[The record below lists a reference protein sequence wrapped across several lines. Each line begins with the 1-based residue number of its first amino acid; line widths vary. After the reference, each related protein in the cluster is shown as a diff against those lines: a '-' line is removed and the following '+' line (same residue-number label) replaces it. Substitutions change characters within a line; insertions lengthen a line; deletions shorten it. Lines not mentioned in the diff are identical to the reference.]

1 MEHDFWRQG
10 IHIVARHRHQSGH
23 DGHCSEV
30 LLLLCRVNC
39 HLILVQF
46 WLLNTQLEP
55 TVLAHTDT
63 ACCYRPDNAELDP
76 RPQYHLLLLL
86 LWHVGEELGDSP
98 FPTAHNILYP
108 LSTAHSP
115 SGRLLPDA
123 LHLLVSTRLEAVEGF
138 VARVGEVNLSRPPL
152 TPPPHA
158 QTRTHADTRC
168 MTELP
173 RWCRHLRQ
181 L

>member
-63 ACCYRPDNAELDP
+63 AYCYRPDNAELDP

-86 LWHVGEELGDSP
+86 LWHVVEELGDSP

-115 SGRLLPDA
+115 SGRLFSDA
-123 LHLLVSTRLEAVEGF
+123 LQVHVSASKLRERI
-138 VARVGEVNLSRPPL
+138 VARVGEENLSRP
-152 TPPPHA
+152 TTDPPTAHTNA
-158 QTRTHADTRC
+158 THKRDHMHDGAA
-168 MTELP
+168 
-173 RWCRHLRQ
+173 
-181 L
+181 